1 MNFTYRSIFF
11 IFFSLPS
18 LFCLLLLSQRNRR
31 DSNSSKYPS
40 HRSRNTC
47 FAVLKE
53 LGKEPSNHATVLRK
67 SVTCLVSGS
76 TSPSCSQNSISQR
89 NSIFAL
95 SLEFSRATS
104 RDRRRLWDYDRPNI
118 NDDKRANCLLDF
130 SFKTNDWYEMRR
142 VKKKKKRKSIKR
154 SKIID
159 RSIRISFKIFA
170 YSFGYIWIFLEDRD
184 LSIEIN
190 V

>member
-11 IFFSLPS
+11 IFFSLQS

-142 VKKKKKRKSIKR
+142 VKKKKKENQSNGQRSSIVPSEFPLKF
-154 SKIID
+154 SHIHLD
-159 RSIRISFKIFA
+159 T
-170 YSFGYIWIFLEDRD
+170 FGYFWK
-184 LSIEIN
+184 IETYPSK
-190 V
+190 